1 MKTIQKYVTVL
12 DEEDN
17 KNLAEAIKLAE
28 NVIAEADREM
38 GKAKCNYF
46 RAKINFIYEEEKLH
60 VFLFDEV
67 LVVTR
72 LNSQSGQ
79 QTFQVYRQPI
89 PVDQL
94 VVTDLKD
101 GEVKMGSFRSAFG
114 SGQTV
119 KNVFRVS
126 FSEQDKGQSH
136 TLIAADEHDK
146 RQWLICFQKLV
157 NIVSSDAV
165 KTGESK
171 DKLKAPGT
179 EKSKDAKKGT

>member
-1 MKTIQKYVTVL
+1 MYSLYLFLQ
-12 DEEDN
+12 
-17 KNLAEAIKLAE
+17 
-28 NVIAEADREM
+28 
-38 GKAKCNYF
+38 
-46 RAKINFIYEEEKLH
+46 KLH

-114 SGQTV
+114 SGQTG
-119 KNVFRVS
+119 KIS
-126 FSEQDKGQSH
+126 FSYF
-136 TLIAADEHDK
+136 I
-146 RQWLICFQKLV
+146 
-157 NIVSSDAV
+157 NSDIFIFIYF
-165 KTGESK
+165 E
-171 DKLKAPGT
+171 
-179 EKSKDAKKGT
+179 